1 MTDNNNAKK
10 FLVEELH
17 IIDEKQQQLFI
28 EAVSLGH
35 KLSVNVMCFAP
46 FDKRN
51 NKNGF
56 LHVTGEQLKQAVI
69 DSLSGL
75 IYGEVSDEDYNRAAE
90 LVNIIKKIHVNN
102 EITEDSARLFC
113 EELH

>member
-1 MTDNNNAKK
+1 MNNNAKK

-28 EAVSLGH
+28 EAVQLGH
-35 KLSVNVMCFAP
+35 RLSVNVMCFAP

-51 NKNGF
+51 NKNVF

-90 LVNIIKKIHVNN
+90 LVNIIKKIPVNN